1 MEEALRAVLA
11 EILQVDLDAVDT
23 DLTMQKLQTWDS
35 LKQIKLVMAIERRFD
50 IQLSD
55 EEILQMNSYENI
67 VATLK
72 KRLG

>member
-55 EEILQMNSYENI
+55 EEILQMDSYENI

-72 KRLG
+72 KRIG